1 MNTESQDTYRAAIW
15 GDGQADTVLTR
26 PEHAGMSDEDL
37 LQEALAEALRAGLVD
52 LEESDPEAAYPLL
65 TRAQFDAGL
74 YIGTW
79 RESV

>member
-52 LEESDPEAAYPLL
+52 L
-65 TRAQFDAGL
+65 RAQFDAGL